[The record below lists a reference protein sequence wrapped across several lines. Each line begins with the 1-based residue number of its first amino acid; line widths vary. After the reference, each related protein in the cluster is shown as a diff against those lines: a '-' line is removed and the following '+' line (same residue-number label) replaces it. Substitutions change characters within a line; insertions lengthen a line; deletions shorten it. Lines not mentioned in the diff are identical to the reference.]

1 MMKAVVQTE
10 FGPPEVL
17 RMEELEK
24 PVPKNREVLIR
35 VRAVSVNYGDVL
47 ARNFSQVTR
56 KQFNKPAIF
65 LFLARLE
72 FGFKKPKRKYLVL
85 SFPER

>member
-65 LFLARLE
+65 LFWRVWNLDL
-72 FGFKKPKRKYLVL
+72 KTQRKYSVL